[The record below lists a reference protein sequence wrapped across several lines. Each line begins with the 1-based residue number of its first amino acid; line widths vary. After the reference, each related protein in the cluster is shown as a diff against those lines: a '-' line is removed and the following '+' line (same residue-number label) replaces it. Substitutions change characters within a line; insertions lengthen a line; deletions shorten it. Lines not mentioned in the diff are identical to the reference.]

1 VMAVFAR
8 PAHPYTAALF
18 AAIPRM
24 DLDGQQLAAIPG
36 RVPALDAMP
45 AGCRFRERCGLARA
59 GCERPQVLAEAA
71 PGHLARC
78 HVATGVLPEGVLP
91 EGVLAEGAHA

>member
-45 AGCRFRERCGLARA
+45 AGCRFRERCALARA

-78 HVATGVLPEGVLP
+78 HVATGVLA